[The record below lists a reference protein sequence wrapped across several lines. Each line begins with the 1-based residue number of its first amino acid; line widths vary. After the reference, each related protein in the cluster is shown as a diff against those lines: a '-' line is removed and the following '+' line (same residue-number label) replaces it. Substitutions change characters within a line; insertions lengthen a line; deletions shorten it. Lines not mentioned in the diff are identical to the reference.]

1 MLKWLKYNSFCF
13 NLTYFSYAY
22 FFFKYLQYHFSD
34 FSIASYIFN
43 TKLFDIKV
51 IWYTVILWLIL
62 MGAYGLLRGIRGGE
76 EGSSS
81 AGQAQETL
89 ISSFRCYPMLSPN
102 FNSGKKNWG
111 TGLCPHPNLRSLK
124 S

>member
-13 NLTYFSYAY
+13 IFTYFSYAH
-22 FFFKYLQYHFSD
+22 FFFKYVQYHFSD
-34 FSIASYIFN
+34 FSIAGYIFN

-62 MGAYGLLRGIRGGE
+62 MGAYSLWRGIRGGGGE
-76 EGSSS
+76 WGEGSSN

-89 ISSFRCYPMLSPN
+89 ISSF
-102 FNSGKKNWG
+102 
-111 TGLCPHPNLRSLK
+111 T
-124 S
+124 